1 VAEILADGFKLPQ
14 LTLLL
19 DRPRLPVYERFMG
32 IRLSISAS
40 LVLWWLASSTP
51 LTSGETPI
59 TYSSP
64 ELDSTPQEQ
73 GGYDFDA
80 PPQGLF
86 RSITMAEGFEEELGF
101 RRTHEIVPVKPTERF
116 GPDVSGI
123 FIVFTLHQH
132 YQAFQVFGRCFPES
146 VSGLDPHTMV
156 GQDVM
161 YIALEDE
168 SGYLKLSSPQ
178 GRWKPGRY
186 KVEIHAG
193 EQVNEVSLMGTMR
206 FTVAAAH
213 EP

>member
-1 VAEILADGFKLPQ
+1 MAEILADGFKWLQPA
-14 LTLLL
+14 LLL
-19 DRPRLPVYERFMG
+19 DSPRLAVYERFMG
-32 IRLSISAS
+32 LCLAIWVPLLI
-40 LVLWWLASSTP
+40 WWLASPP
-51 LTSGETPI
+51 LLSAGESPMTDP
-59 TYSSP
+59 SS
-64 ELDSTPQEQ
+64 ELESAPQEQ

-86 RSITMAEGFEEELGF
+86 RSITMAEGFEEEIGF

-206 FTVAAAH
+206 FTVAASH

>member
-1 VAEILADGFKLPQ
+1 
-14 LTLLL
+14 
-19 DRPRLPVYERFMG
+19 MG
-32 IRLSISAS
+32 IRLAMWVP
-40 LVLWWLASSTP
+40 LLLWWLASAP
-51 LTSGETPI
+51 ILPAGESLMTRP
-59 TYSSP
+59 SP
-64 ELDSTPQEQ
+64 EGESAPLEQ

-116 GPDVSGI
+116 SPDVSGI

-132 YQAFQVFGRCFPES
+132 YQAFQVFGRCYAES
-146 VSGLDPHTMV
+146 VSGLDPQTMI

-168 SGYLKLSSPQ
+168 SGYLKLSSPE

-206 FTVAAAH
+206 FTVAASH